1 MLSSGGVA
9 QGHTLAPATTR
20 SPLSTQL
27 HLHGDGRVVL
37 SIYETAEWTT
47 LYLSLI
53 SSRTTFDFLPL
64 LQCHCCHLLLLI
76 WLKLKTE
83 AAFISLI
90 VSHKIASRKLKLRK
104 SVNLKDGLNIAK
116 YSVIWIW
123 KKIVEWVLLLWYCT
137 VQPSTVVRSAVQL
150 TQCWRLLR
158 SPHHHHCCTTL
169 SLPRAVQLQVTTHPT
184 TTNAEYIHCWHLTTS
199 TMTMS
204 DDILFWADFKMME
217 NVSVMQI
224 WRCLV

>member
-1 MLSSGGVA
+1 MQSDKLRTSLLAKMLSSGGVA

-20 SPLSTQL
+20 SPLSTPL

-116 YSVIWIW
+116 YSVI
-123 KKIVEWVLLLWYCT
+123 
-137 VQPSTVVRSAVQL
+137 
-150 TQCWRLLR
+150 
-158 SPHHHHCCTTL
+158 
-169 SLPRAVQLQVTTHPT
+169 
-184 TTNAEYIHCWHLTTS
+184 
-199 TMTMS
+199 
-204 DDILFWADFKMME
+204 
-217 NVSVMQI
+217 
-224 WRCLV
+224 

>member
-1 MLSSGGVA
+1 MTLHPIWIRLWCGILCKLTLPHTVPELEIIQTRTSIDRGNFYAFMQSDKLRTSLLAKMLSSGGVA

-20 SPLSTQL
+20 SPLSTPAPGMGVCL
-27 HLHGDGRVVL
+27 L
-37 SIYETAEWTT
+37 YETAEWTT

-116 YSVIWIW
+116 YSVI
-123 KKIVEWVLLLWYCT
+123 
-137 VQPSTVVRSAVQL
+137 
-150 TQCWRLLR
+150 
-158 SPHHHHCCTTL
+158 
-169 SLPRAVQLQVTTHPT
+169 
-184 TTNAEYIHCWHLTTS
+184 
-199 TMTMS
+199 
-204 DDILFWADFKMME
+204 
-217 NVSVMQI
+217 
-224 WRCLV
+224 

>member
-1 MLSSGGVA
+1 M
-9 QGHTLAPATTR
+9 
-20 SPLSTQL
+20 
-27 HLHGDGRVVL
+27 
-37 SIYETAEWTT
+37 

-116 YSVIWIW
+116 SSVIWIW
-123 KKIVEWVLLLWYCT
+123 TKIVEWVLLLWYCT

-158 SPHHHHCCTTL
+158 SPHHHHCCTNCTTLL
-169 SLPRAVQLQVTTHPT
+169 SLPCPLGSAAAGYYTPHNNKHR
-184 TTNAEYIHCWHLTTS
+184 IHTLLTFDNQHHDHVWWYFVLS
-199 TMTMS
+199 W
-204 DDILFWADFKMME
+204 F
-217 NVSVMQI
+217 
-224 WRCLV
+224 